1 VAVTVG
7 LVVDQGAAEIVAGRR
22 IEFFEKGAQIVIHG
36 SGPPSDRSIHPGSPV
51 EFDRCFAWRQLPRQ
65 RGARVGREASL
76 RLVQGDWSR

>member
-1 VAVTVG
+1 VAVTVV
-7 LVVDQGAAEIVAGRR
+7 LVADQDAAEGVARHR
-22 IEFFEKGAQIVIHG
+22 VEFLENGAQIVIHG

-76 RLVQGDWSR
+76 RLVQGDLSR